1 MVANMPSL
9 DLTKIPRPVE
19 TYHSESYSRI
29 LPSNFDYNN
38 KTALITGSSSGI
50 GYAIAKA
57 FAVAGARVVIISRS
71 PGALEEARRDLE
83 AFKVLAYTA
92 SISDENRM
100 KQVFDEVGR
109 IDILA
114 LHAAYIHDFEPTV
127 VLPEDQMQASFDTNV
142 IAQWK
147 LVKTFIDLPMPSSS
161 TKTVINISTAGIHLA
176 PPHQAAYISSK
187 TAFVQLCQHLATEHT
202 PKECFRIFSMHPGA
216 IYTPAVAKNMGRD
229 EFPWEDVNLP
239 ADFCLWLASG
249 QADFLHGKFVW
260 AQWDVDE
267 LISLKDRIV
276 REQRFLQM
284 SLGM

>member
-1 MVANMPSL
+1 MPSL

-19 TYHSESYSRI
+19 TYHRESYSKI

-71 PGALEEARRDLE
+71 PNQLEDARWDLQ
-83 AFKVLAYTA
+83 AFNVLAYTA
-92 SISDENRM
+92 SVGDESRM
-100 KQVFDEVGR
+100 KQIFDKVGQ
-109 IDILA
+109 IDILV
-114 LHAAYIHDFEPTV
+114 LNAAYIHDFGPTV
-127 VLPEDQMQASFDTNV
+127 ELPEDQMQASFDMNV

-147 LVKTFIDLPMPSSS
+147 LVKAFMGLPMPSSG

-176 PPHQAAYISSK
+176 LPHQAAYIASK
-187 TAFVQLCQHLATEHT
+187 TAFAQLCQQLATEHT
-202 PKECFRIFSMHPGA
+202 PKEGFRIFSMHPGA

-229 EFPWEDVNLP
+229 DFPWEDVNLP

-267 LISLKDRIV
+267 LIALKSKIV
-276 REQRFLQM
+276 REQSFLQM
-284 SLGM
+284 SLVM